1 MGALMISKWENR
13 IARRRFLRGAG
24 GVAIGL
30 PFLLSQEGSARAQVG
45 KPAERLITFYYGNG
59 MPPDIS
65 AQGLVGPLAP
75 LAPYADRMAVIRG
88 VDCPIPS
95 SGAGGHPIGSASF
108 GTGFSYLRSDENK
121 KSGPSIDWIASQA
134 YGLDLAR
141 PVLST
146 GVYDGQAEHDRV
158 RFVHS
163 WRSAGVPNEP
173 VVRTLNLFTDL
184 FGGAALLP
192 PGATADPNGA
202 LRDRYRR
209 SVLDAVVKSYQ
220 TVMSGGGGYPASA
233 RRMIASHLETVRE
246 LEKVVIQQSMTN
258 PNGGAMG
265 CAKPGQPEDLN
276 AIPLHLANDK
286 AFGGD
291 KIPNWEKVWD
301 ILLDLYVTAIRCN
314 LVRFGNLVMTAGGER
329 YFFNGGAAGT
339 TNNAHLELFHQ
350 YPRRL
355 DLAKALI
362 SWEMGMLVKFLSRMS
377 DRTYKDVDGGSY
389 LDNTTILVGTELGYP
404 QKHSVRD
411 QTFFLLGGRKRFKTG
426 DILVAGRTDVDFYNT
441 LLRGI
446 GITTQMGDMKNFQAA
461 DLPILA

>member
-1 MGALMISKWENR
+1 MISNWENK

-24 GVAIGL
+24 GVTIGL

-45 KPAERLITFYYGNG
+45 KPLERLITFYYGNG

-65 AQGLVGPLAP
+65 SKGLVGPLAP
-75 LAPYADRMAVIRG
+75 LAPYANRMAVVRG

-108 GTGFSYLRSDENK
+108 GTGFSFLGADENK

-134 YGLDLAR
+134 YGKDLAR

-146 GVYDGQAEHDRV
+146 GIYDGAAERDRV

-163 WRSAGVPNEP
+163 WRAAGVPNDP
-173 VVRTLNLFTDL
+173 VVRTLALFTDI
-184 FGGAALLP
+184 FGGGALIP

-209 SVLDAVVKSYQ
+209 SVLDAVVKDYQ
-220 TVMSGGGGYPASA
+220 SVTSEAAGYPASA
-233 RRMIASHLETVRE
+233 RRMIASHLDTVRE

-258 PNGGAMG
+258 PNGGAVG
-265 CAKPGQPEDLN
+265 CTKPGQPEDLN
-276 AIPLHLANDK
+276 AIPKNTTDQLK
-286 AFGGD
+286 SPGD

-314 LVRFGNLVMTAGGER
+314 LVRFGNVVMTAGGER

-339 TNNAHLELFHQ
+339 TNNAHLDLFHQ
-350 YPRRL
+350 YPGRQE
-355 DLAKALI
+355 LAKAVI
-362 SWEMGMLVKFLSRMS
+362 QWEMGMLVKFLSRMS
-377 DRTYKDVDGGSY
+377 DPTFKDVDGGNY

-404 QKHSVRD
+404 QRHAVTD

-426 DILVAGRTDVDFYNT
+426 DIPVGGRTDVDFYNT

-446 GITTQMGDMKNFQAA
+446 GIPTQIGDMKNFKAA